1 MDSSVI
7 TAEFRLYGP
16 VEALNGLPGV
26 SFYQSIAVFTLLS
39 ICLIFL
45 SLNAINTSEISRSS
59 PEGDVRTSGRKG
71 FTDFH
76 RNL

>member
-16 VEALNGLPGV
+16 VEALNSLPGF

-39 ICLIFL
+39 ICLIF
-45 SLNAINTSEISRSS
+45 
-59 PEGDVRTSGRKG
+59 
-71 FTDFH
+71 
-76 RNL
+76 